1 MSDRDGTERTGAKEA
16 DRKHL
21 SRGVSPTAGVRK
33 WPSLVA
39 LCGVGGIPPVGTG
52 VGTGDGVESA

>member
-1 MSDRDGTERTGAKEA
+1 MWACAVSEGAK
-16 DRKHL
+16 RKET
-21 SRGVSPTAGVRK
+21 SKKKIGRGVSPTAGVRK